1 MSRFQHPANTRTIR
15 VLCTGQVDSTY
26 ILKAL
31 KNGADGVLVVG
42 CRIGECHYINGNLHA
57 RWKVDLTKKML
68 RKAGISPER
77 IEMRFIS
84 SAEGNK
90 YIEAI
95 KEFTKKIES
104 LGPSPVRSDEISKK
118 MKTIIDALISLASG
132 YRIRSILAKKQKIV
146 EQGNVYKEKIPK
158 EEIER
163 VIEDTVNAEFVR
175 ESIISCLKKN
185 PQSCTEIADN
195 IDVLPE
201 DVLSHLIYLRRK
213 NIIDVD
219 KVEKRVPLYKVL

>member
-1 MSRFQHPANTRTIR
+1 VSRFQHPTNTRTIR

-26 ILKAL
+26 ILKAF
-31 KNGADGVLVVG
+31 KNGADGVLVIG
-42 CRIGECHYINGNLHA
+42 CRIGECHYISGNLHA
-57 RWKVDLTKKML
+57 RWKVDMTKKML
-68 RKAGISPER
+68 EKAGMSPER
-77 IEMRFIS
+77 IDMRFIS
-84 SAEGNK
+84 SAEVNK
-90 YIEAI
+90 YIEAV
-95 KEFTKKIES
+95 KEFTNKVKS
-104 LGPSPVRSDEISKK
+104 LGPSPVKSEEIGDEIKR
-118 MKTIIDALISLASG
+118 IIDALISTASG
-132 YRIRSILAKKQKIV
+132 YRIRSIVAKKQRIV
-146 EQGNVYKEKIPK
+146 EEGNVYSEKVPK

-163 VIEDTVNAEFVR
+163 VIEDTVNAEFIR